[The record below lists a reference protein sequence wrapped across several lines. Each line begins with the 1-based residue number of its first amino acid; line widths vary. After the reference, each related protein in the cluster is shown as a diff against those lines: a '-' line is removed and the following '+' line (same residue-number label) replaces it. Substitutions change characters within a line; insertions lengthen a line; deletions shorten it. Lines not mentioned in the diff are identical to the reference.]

1 MKIKNGDTVIVI
13 SGKDK
18 GKTGNV
24 IEVLAK
30 QNRVVVEGV
39 NIVTKHQ
46 KANGRGVESGLIKKE
61 APIWCFKRN
70 VLWC

>member
-30 QNRVVVEGV
+30 QNKVVVEGV

-46 KANGRGVESGLIKKE
+46 KANGRGVESGLIKKKLRLM
-61 APIWCFKRN
+61 FQT
-70 VLWC
+70 

>member
-30 QNRVVVEGV
+30 QNKVVVEGV

-46 KANGRGVESGLIKKE
+46 KANGK
-61 APIWCFKRN
+61 WTNQKRSSD
-70 VLWC
+70 

>member
-24 IEVLAK
+24 IEVL
-30 QNRVVVEGV
+30 
-39 NIVTKHQ
+39 
-46 KANGRGVESGLIKKE
+46 SLIH
-61 APIWCFKRN
+61 I
-70 VLWC
+70 

>member
-30 QNRVVVEGV
+30 QNKVVVEGV

-46 KANGRGVESGLIKKE
+46 KANGRGVESGLIKKKLLLM
-61 APIWCFKRN
+61 FQT
-70 VLWC
+70 

>member
-30 QNRVVVEGV
+30 QNRV
-39 NIVTKHQ
+39 
-46 KANGRGVESGLIKKE
+46 KE
-61 APIWCFKRN
+61 
-70 VLWC
+70 LT